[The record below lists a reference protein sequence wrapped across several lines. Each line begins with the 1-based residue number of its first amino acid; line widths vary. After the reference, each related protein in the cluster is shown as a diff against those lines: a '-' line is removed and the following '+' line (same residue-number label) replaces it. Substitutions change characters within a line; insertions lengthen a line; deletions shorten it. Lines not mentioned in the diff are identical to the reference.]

1 MTENQ
6 EEKWDDMTLESLE
19 AELRSLP
26 EVDVPETL
34 EARLLAAIP
43 DRQPAASEDYRAER
57 HPGLWD
63 FGVTAAAA
71 ALILAL
77 ILTVNYGL
85 SEPSQT
91 LSTQLTD
98 MSLRHTGWELRPL
111 LSDQNALVEDTNYTN
126 STCQTQ

>member
-34 EARLLAAIP
+34 EGKLLAAIP
-43 DRQPAASEDYRAER
+43 DRQPAAAAEHRAER

-71 ALILAL
+71 VLILAL
-77 ILTVNYGL
+77 MLTVNYGL

-98 MSLRHTGWELRPL
+98 MSLLHTGWELRPL
-111 LSDQNALVEDTNYTN
+111 LSDQNALVEDTNYAN
-126 STCQTQ
+126 STW